1 MSKATRF
8 SEWPALPPSGRGQGV
23 PHLGHPGRH
32 RAFGVAICI
41 AVFTLPPT
49 IGAQPQEPS
58 RAADALVRAGRAPE
72 ALELLRD
79 EILKSP
85 DDPRLLYNYGL
96 AAYIA
101 GNYGVARTAWKQV
114 SEGGDRALVG
124 RSLFQLG
131 NIEFKDGAVAKNLGP
146 DTRVAQLE
154 RAREFYLLA
163 KAARAGSAN
172 ENNLRVATSELVGLR
187 LAIAKD
193 RVTYAERILE
203 RGKRGTGE
211 LRASAERLEEAIRH
225 LESLLAIEPDHA
237 EARALLERARE
248 LLAQIRLLLARAAKE
263 ELDAKLSKATPQSPE
278 RTPIGDEKREKDM
291 DRQAADLAKKAAEV
305 VGHYDRALETPQA
318 DPAAQKER
326 AEVQSTASKMLADN
340 AERHIQSADKRPKPS
355 QQIDQL
361 EQARGKLTGALEFTP
376 ESRPVQEKKT
386 EVERRIESLAQ
397 RQAREVLEQA
407 EKEEMPQKL
416 IPPLTE
422 AQQDLSV
429 AAEIDPE
436 DAGTKQL
443 QKEVDAKLAQ
453 AHEARGDEEL
463 VASKKTAKET
473 PAQAI
478 AHAEQAA
485 ADYGRAERLDKKSA
499 SRIEP
504 KRAEALQ
511 QIDQL
516 RALLARQSQENAE
529 KAEQKVAKLPEIPDD
544 LRDMQIQMD
553 PRSGRD
559 RQKDA
564 LFNTKDPPVLR
575 DW

>member
-1 MSKATRF
+1 MSNGTRF
-8 SEWPALPPSGRGQGV
+8 SEWPDVPPPKRGTEIC
-23 PHLGHPGRH
+23 HLGHPVRH
-32 RAFGVAICI
+32 RAFGVAISI
-41 AVFTLPPT
+41 AVSTLAPAV
-49 IGAQPQEPS
+49 GAQPQEPS
-58 RAADALVRAGRAPE
+58 RAADRLVRAGRATE

-96 AAYIA
+96 AAYAA
-101 GNYGVARTAWKQV
+101 GNYGIARTAWKQV
-114 SEGGDRALVG
+114 SEGRDRPLAA

-131 NIEFKDGAVAKNLGP
+131 NIEFKEGAAAKNLGH
-146 DTRVAQLE
+146 DTRIAQLE

-163 KAARAGSAN
+163 KASRAGAAN
-172 ENNLRVATSELVGLR
+172 EHNLRVATSELVGLR
-187 LAIAKD
+187 LAMAKD
-193 RVTYAERILE
+193 RVTYAERIVA
-203 RGKRGTGE
+203 RDRRSTGE
-211 LRASAERLEEAIRH
+211 LRACTERLEEAIRH

-237 EARALLERARE
+237 EARALLDRARA

-263 ELDAKLSKATPQSPE
+263 EFDTRMAKATPQSPE
-278 RTPIGDEKREKDM
+278 KTPIGDEKRERDM

-305 VGHYDRALETPQA
+305 VGHYDRALDTPKP

-326 AEVQSTASKMLADN
+326 AEVQGAASKMLSDN

-361 EQARGKLTGALEFTP
+361 EQARSKLTGALEFTP
-376 ESRPVQEKKT
+376 ESRPVQEKRA

-397 RQAREVLEQA
+397 QQAREVLEQA
-407 EKEEMPQKL
+407 EKEKMPQKL
-416 IPPLTE
+416 LPPLTE
-422 AQQDLSV
+422 ARQDLSV

-436 DAGTKQL
+436 DAETKRL

-463 VASKKTAKET
+463 VASKESAEKT

-485 ADYGRAERLDKKSA
+485 GDYGRAERLDTKGA
-499 SRIEP
+499 ARIEP
-504 KRAEALQ
+504 KRNEALG
-511 QIDQL
+511 QIDRL
-516 RALLARQSQENAE
+516 RALLAKQSQENAE
-529 KAEQKVAKLPEIPDD
+529 KAEQKTAKLPEIPDD

>member
-1 MSKATRF
+1 MSKGTR
-8 SEWPALPPSGRGQGV
+8 SAEWPTVPASKRGPEIG
-23 PHLGHPGRH
+23 HLAHPWHH
-32 RAFGVAICI
+32 RAFGVAACI
-41 AVFTLPPT
+41 AVFAIPPAV
-49 IGAQPQEPS
+49 GAQYQEPS
-58 RAADALVRAGRAPE
+58 RAADGLVRAGRATE

-96 AAYIA
+96 AAYAA

-114 SEGGDRALVG
+114 SEGRDRPLAA

-131 NIEFKDGAVAKNLGP
+131 NIEFKEGAAAKTLGP

-163 KAARAGSAN
+163 KAARAGAAN
-172 ENNLRVATSELVGLR
+172 EHNLRVATSELVGLR
-187 LAIAKD
+187 LAMAKD
-193 RVTYAERILE
+193 RVTHAERIVA
-203 RGKRGTGE
+203 RDRRSTGE
-211 LRASAERLEEAIRH
+211 LRACAERLEEAIRH
-225 LESLLAIEPDHA
+225 LESLLAIEPDHV
-237 EARALLERARE
+237 EARALLGRARE

-263 ELDAKLSKATPQSPE
+263 ELDATMSKAPRQSPE
-278 RTPIGDEKREKDM
+278 KTPIGDEKRERDM

-305 VGHYDRALETPQA
+305 VGHYDRALEAPEP

-326 AEVQSTASKMLADN
+326 ADVQGAASEMLSDN
-340 AERHIQSADKRPKPS
+340 AERHIHSADKRPKPS

-361 EQARGKLTGALEFTP
+361 EQARGRLTEALQFTP
-376 ESRPVQEKKT
+376 ESQPVRDKKA

-397 RQAREVLEQA
+397 QQAREVLEKA
-407 EKEEMPQKL
+407 EGEKMPQKL
-416 IPPLTE
+416 LPPLTE
-422 AQQDLSV
+422 ARQDLSV
-429 AAEIDPE
+429 AAEIDPD
-436 DAGTKQL
+436 DAETLRL

-463 VASKKTAKET
+463 VAARERAKET

-485 ADYGRAERLDKKSA
+485 SDYGRAERLDKKSA

-504 KRAEALQ
+504 KRAEAIQ
-511 QIDQL
+511 QIDRL
-516 RALLARQSQENAE
+516 RALLAKQSQENAE
-529 KAEQKVAKLPEIPDD
+529 KAEQKTAKLPEIPDD

-564 LFNTKDPPVLR
+564 LFNTKDQPVLR